1 MRDPEFEVSSVRE
14 SDVIHANKKDLPCIF
29 RVTTSLMDPPGVRH
43 QCLMLADS
51 ESEKSKWVVAL
62 NELHRILKK
71 NKLPDRAVFRC
82 REVLDNTVNV
92 IKNALSACLI
102 DRDRLVVGT
111 EEGLFCVDLDRDGT
125 ATRAIFPLAHSQNTI

>member
-1 MRDPEFEVSSVRE
+1 
-14 SDVIHANKKDLPCIF
+14 
-29 RVTTSLMDPPGVRH
+29 MDPPGVRH

-51 ESEKSKWVVAL
+51 ESEKTKWVVAL

-71 NKLPDRAVFRC
+71 NKLPDRTVFRC
-82 REVLDNTVNV
+82 REVLDNTVSV

-111 EEGLFCVDLDRDGT
+111 DEGLFCVDLDRDGKDGK
-125 ATRAIFPLAHSQNTI
+125 H